1 MQPSTTLPT
10 DQYML
15 SNYIPT
21 VALVITSLFGDYV
34 IIHHSN
40 HPSFSK
46 HAIRTFNIQ
55 RNEVTQEHVTVKV
68 TNLAHLNALNH
79 IH

>member
-1 MQPSTTLPT
+1 MQLSTTLPT
-10 DQYML
+10 HQYMR
-15 SNYIPT
+15 SNYTPT
-21 VALVITSLFGDYV
+21 VALVITSLFGEYV

-46 HAIRTFNIQ
+46 RAIRTFGIQ

-68 TNLAHLNALNH
+68 T
-79 IH
+79 IP